1 MYISLYDL
9 ALVILFVV
17 TVTVSGYLIAVLRRA
32 FSVLG
37 HVRDILDAHDEDIC
51 ETLSLLPE
59 TLVNVNELAASLKE
73 TAEQTS
79 SAIHLLQND
88 VVDDLRDGLET
99 FTVYA
104 KIASDVFRAIF
115 SKSD

>member
-9 ALVILFVV
+9 GLVILFAV
-17 TVTVSGYLIAVLRRA
+17 TVAVGIYLIAVLRRA

-37 HVRDILDAHDEDIC
+37 HVREILDTHDDDIC
-51 ETLSLLPE
+51 ATLSLLPE
-59 TLVNVNELAASLKE
+59 TLTNVNELAASMRE

-79 SAIHLLQND
+79 SAISLLQND

-104 KIASDVFRAIF
+104 KIISDIFRAIF
-115 SKSD
+115 AK